1 MPLTSTCHQF
11 HSLILRLIHNRLQIA
26 AGLNGSTLYLECN
39 HPSARLTAARLFC
52 TSLGTDGLDDLLSDI
67 YDEHKYVG
75 QIKRLG
81 SMYSRFRPQKHEPD
95 FRVSVRHPAGDIPGS
110 RTYRDPN
117 GAAAVPSDED
127 EIVRDTVT
135 VDAHDLFSQ
144 LMTVAYL
151 GKREWT
157 KGLLISLQEI
167 AEGTIRV
174 WRDWLSKHC
183 ESRSFSDQST
193 VTIQQGTSAAKGKTR
208 SDSVTDVHDP
218 SQDPRVLWVNT
229 RGNDVG
235 VKFKVKRQ
243 KQRTTNMPLLFSS
256 DVEVSV
262 SYVVEF
268 EGKLSP
274 LAAYLNGLLMAIRG
288 LRSHCPSAAK
298 ARGSR
303 NPVEQ

>member
-1 MPLTSTCHQF
+1 M
-11 HSLILRLIHNRLQIA
+11 
-26 AGLNGSTLYLECN
+26 
-39 HPSARLTAARLFC
+39 
-52 TSLGTDGLDDLLSDI
+52 
-67 YDEHKYVG
+67 G

-81 SMYSRFRPQKHEPD
+81 GMYSRFRPQKHEPD
-95 FRVSVRHPAGDIPGS
+95 IRVSVRHPAGDIPGS

-117 GAAAVPSDED
+117 APVPPLDED
-127 EIVRDTVT
+127 EVVRDTVT
-135 VDAHDLFSQ
+135 VDAQDLFSQ

-157 KGLLISLQEI
+157 KGLLFSLQEV

-193 VTIQQGTSAAKGKTR
+193 VIIHENSSEASGQAR
-208 SDSVTDVHDP
+208 SDSVTGVVDP

-243 KQRTTNMPLLFSS
+243 KQRATNMPLLFSS

-268 EGKLSP
+268 EGT
-274 LAAYLNGLLMAIRG
+274 
-288 LRSHCPSAAK
+288 
-298 ARGSR
+298 
-303 NPVEQ
+303 

>member
-1 MPLTSTCHQF
+1 
-11 HSLILRLIHNRLQIA
+11 
-26 AGLNGSTLYLECN
+26 
-39 HPSARLTAARLFC
+39 
-52 TSLGTDGLDDLLSDI
+52 
-67 YDEHKYVG
+67 
-75 QIKRLG
+75 
-81 SMYSRFRPQKHEPD
+81 MYSRFRPQKHEPD
-95 FRVSVRHPAGDIPGS
+95 FRATARHPAGDIPGS
-110 RTYRDPN
+110 RTYRDP
-117 GAAAVPSDED
+117 AFVALPPDED
-127 EIVRDTVT
+127 EVVRDTVT
-135 VDAHDLFSQ
+135 VDAHELFSQ

-157 KGLLISLQEI
+157 KGLLFSLQEV

-193 VTIQQGTSAAKGKTR
+193 VVIHENSADNAR
-208 SDSVTDVHDP
+208 SDSVTGVSDP
-218 SQDPRVLWVNT
+218 SQDPKVLWVNT

-268 EGKLSP
+268 EGMLVAKMPQSVSLTDR
-274 LAAYLNGLLMAIRG
+274 RG
-288 LRSHCPSAAK
+288 VRPYCPFATQA
-298 ARGSR
+298 
-303 NPVEQ
+303 